1 MNNIL
6 QEIKQV
12 QNTIFDVQ
20 KEIKTLKR
28 RVAAYKGW
36 TKRYRKQKKELIQEN
51 EALHNKIS
59 GLANQIELGTQAKNQ
74 RDNAIKEFNEL
85 IERIEAFKES
95 CEKADKIRYADKYY
109 LIKEAEN
116 LLFDEE
122 ILSPKEEILDYRD
135 SSQMFTDPASINR
148 SLLDR

>member
-6 QEIKQV
+6 QEIKLV
-12 QNTIFDVQ
+12 QNTIFNVQ

-36 TKRYRKQKKELIQEN
+36 TKRYRKQQQDLRQEKEELQKQVTQ
-51 EALHNKIS
+51 LS
-59 GLANQIELGTQAKNQ
+59 TQIEAGQKAKNQ
-74 RDNAIKEFNEL
+74 RDNAIAEL
-85 IERIEAFKES
+85 NNLIAKIELFKVA

-116 LLFDEE
+116 LLFGEE
-122 ILSPKEEILDYRD
+122 VLTPTEEILDYRD
-135 SSQMFTDPASINR
+135 SPQMFTDPASINR
-148 SLLDR
+148 SLLDK